1 MAEYSP
7 VINTNTATV
16 SHVTNSQM
24 FQTAVREQD
33 FVTQFSKNWDALSD
47 ILGTMRLIRKEPGTT
62 LKYRVATVQLL
73 GQDSNNAK
81 NGVTIKPIM
90 RPGETSGKNGSD
102 NTEESVALTDTNTIQ
117 NNTSEDGE
125 SNSYKAIAERLQ
137 KYNPKYATFGRSN
150 VPEGSVIPYSWGT
163 VAEVPFGE
171 LTVDKYAKAVSLESI
186 NSYGYD
192 IAVQATDNEFLN
204 ELQGMVLTDFY
215 AFLRACGSADGA
227 VSSTA
232 SATSEES
239 SESKTWQQCLA
250 LARGRCLN
258 EFMKMRRTVTD
269 VIGFANIMDLYTYL
283 GDAPV
288 TVQTAFGLSYVQNFM
303 GYSTLLLLSD
313 NEIPQGT
320 VLATPANNI
329 VLYYCDPSHS
339 EFARAGLQYTVDGDT
354 PLIGFHTQGNY
365 NTAVSECFAIMG
377 MTMICEFVDG
387 VIEEKMKSTEED

>member
-1 MAEYSP
+1 MADYSP
-7 VINTNTATV
+7 VINTTTATI
-16 SHVTNSQM
+16 SHVTKSNMIDAS
-24 FQTAVREQD
+24 VREAD
-33 FVTQFSKNWDALSD
+33 FTSQFSKNWDALSD

-73 GQDSNNAK
+73 GQNDSEGS
-81 NGVTIKPIM
+81 GVTIKPIM
-90 RPGETSGKNGSD
+90 RPGETSGEGSTD
-102 NTEESVALTDTNTIQ
+102 SSDESVDLKNTNTIE
-117 NNTSEDGE
+117 NNTSTDG
-125 SNSYKAIAERLQ
+125 SYKAIAERLQ

-192 IAVQATDNEFLN
+192 IAVQETDNEFLN

-227 VSSTA
+227 VA
-232 SATSEES
+232 SQASLASSEES
-239 SESKTWQQCLA
+239 GEKTKTWQQCLA

-354 PLIGFHTQGNY
+354 PLIG
-365 NTAVSECFAIMG
+365 
-377 MTMICEFVDG
+377 
-387 VIEEKMKSTEED
+387 

>member
-1 MAEYSP
+1 MNMADYSP
-7 VINTNTATV
+7 VINTNSATI
-16 SHVTNSQM
+16 SHVTKSNM
-24 FQTAVREQD
+24 MDVGVREVD

-73 GQDSNNAK
+73 GQQ
-81 NGVTIKPIM
+81 NGSEESPVTIKPIM
-90 RPGETSGKNGSD
+90 RPGETSGGDDASS
-102 NTEESVALTDTNTIQ
+102 EESVSLKDTNNIQ
-117 NNTSEDGE
+117 NNTSDE
-125 SNSYKAIAERLQ
+125 NSYKAIAERLQ

-192 IAVQATDNEFLN
+192 IAVQETDNEFLN

-227 VSSTA
+227 VA
-232 SATSEES
+232 SETSES
-239 SESKTWQQCLA
+239 AKTWQQCLA

-283 GDAPV
+283 GDAPI

-387 VIEEKMKSTEED
+387 VIEEKVVDNGGEE

>member
-1 MAEYSP
+1 MAYSN
-7 VINTNTATV
+7 VIDTNTATI
-16 SHVTNSQM
+16 SHVTKSNM
-24 FQTAVREQD
+24 IDAAVREVD
-33 FVTQFSKNWDALSD
+33 FTSQFSKNWDALSD

-73 GQDSNNAK
+73 GQ
-81 NGVTIKPIM
+81 NGSEGSPVTIKPIM
-90 RPGETSGKNGSD
+90 RQGETSGENGDS
-102 NTEESVALTDTNTIQ
+102 TSEEVSLKDTNNIQ
-117 NNTSEDGE
+117 NNTSSGGE
-125 SNSYKAIAERLQ
+125 SSSYKAIAERLQ

-192 IAVQATDNEFLN
+192 IAVQETDNEFLN

-215 AFLRACGSADGA
+215 AFLRACGSADGG
-227 VSSTA
+227 VTETA
-232 SATSEES
+232 EES
-239 SESKTWQQCLA
+239 GEKTKTWQQCLA

-283 GDAPV
+283 GDAPI

-387 VIEEKMKSTEED
+387 VIEEKVSDNGGE

>member
-1 MAEYSP
+1 MADYSP
-7 VINTNTATV
+7 VINTNNATI
-16 SHVTNSQM
+16 SHVTKSNM
-24 FQTAVREQD
+24 MDVGVREVD
-33 FVTQFSKNWDALSD
+33 FVTQFSQNWDALSD
-47 ILGTMRLIRKEPGTT
+47 ILGTMRLICKEPGTT

-73 GQDSNNAK
+73 GQTGNEENS
-81 NGVTIKPIM
+81 VTINPIM
-90 RPGETSGKNGSD
+90 RPGETSGKSGGSSS
-102 NTEESVALTDTNTIQ
+102 EESVLLKDTNNIQ
-117 NNTSEDGE
+117 ENTSTGQE
-125 SNSYKAIAERLQ
+125 SSSYKAIAERLQ

-192 IAVQATDNEFLN
+192 IAVQETDNEFLN

-215 AFLRACGSADGA
+215 AFLRACGSADAA
-227 VSSTA
+227 VA
-232 SATSEES
+232 EAAEES
-239 SESKTWQQCLA
+239 GAKTKTWQQCLA

-258 EFMKMRRTVTD
+258 EFMKMRRSVTD

-283 GDAPV
+283 GDAPI

-387 VIEEKMKSTEED
+387 VIEEKVVVANGEE

>member
-1 MAEYSP
+1 MMD
-7 VINTNTATV
+7 VG
-16 SHVTNSQM
+16 
-24 FQTAVREQD
+24 VREVD

-73 GQDSNNAK
+73 GQ
-81 NGVTIKPIM
+81 NGGGENPVTIKPIM
-90 RPGETSGKNGSD
+90 RPGETSGENSD
-102 NTEESVALTDTNTIQ
+102 STSEESVSLQDTNTIQ
-117 NNTSEDGE
+117 NNTSYE
-125 SNSYKAIAERLQ
+125 NSYKAIAERLQ

-192 IAVQATDNEFLN
+192 IAVQETDNEFLN

-215 AFLRACGSADGA
+215 AFLRACGSADGGVTEEA
-227 VSSTA
+227 
-232 SATSEES
+232 EES
-239 SESKTWQQCLA
+239 GEKTKTWQQCLA

-283 GDAPV
+283 GDAPI

-387 VIEEKMKSTEED
+387 VIEEKVVDSGGEE